1 MLPIFFRI
9 TTNTQHWI
17 ITITYIINFFKQIRK
32 NQKDRSYLNSLDPIN
47 HCFRKIP
54 LFSITVKY
62 MT

>member
-32 NQKDRSYLNSLDPIN
+32 NQKDRSYLNSLD
-47 HCFRKIP
+47 
-54 LFSITVKY
+54 
-62 MT
+62 